1 MYKALGFA
9 HFRQLIFGFQRH
21 DIGCTKD
28 RLSKVCKSEGSTH
41 LYNPHHLFVFL
52 VPNKAFREHTW
63 TNDKKHSWKQWR
75 YGHSSLAVDGN
86 ADANLPNCAIM
97 DNYYVD
103 NPVWMVDL
111 GKSVDANG
119 VVVLTWQG
127 SGQGN

>member
-1 MYKALGFA
+1 M
-9 HFRQLIFGFQRH
+9 
-21 DIGCTKD
+21 
-28 RLSKVCKSEGSTH
+28 
-41 LYNPHHLFVFL
+41 
-52 VPNKAFREHTW
+52 PNKAFREHTW

-103 NPVWMVDL
+103 DPVWMVDL
-111 GKSVDANG
+111 GKAADVNG

-127 SGQGN
+127 SGQGNRYTATGQRMRLFMYRDP

>member
-1 MYKALGFA
+1 MVKFLNYVFA
-9 HFRQLIFGFQRH
+9 
-21 DIGCTKD
+21 
-28 RLSKVCKSEGSTH
+28 
-41 LYNPHHLFVFL
+41 

-86 ADANLPNCAIM
+86 ADANLPNCAVM

-111 GKSVDANG
+111 GRSADVNG

-127 SGQGN
+127 SGQGRL

>member
-1 MYKALGFA
+1 M
-9 HFRQLIFGFQRH
+9 
-21 DIGCTKD
+21 
-28 RLSKVCKSEGSTH
+28 
-41 LYNPHHLFVFL
+41 
-52 VPNKAFREHTW
+52 PNKAFREQTW

-103 NPVWMVDL
+103 DPVWMVDL
-111 GKSVDANG
+111 GKAVDVNG

-127 SGQGN
+127 SGQGNLKSVTRWTPFSLVQFPPKVFP

>member
-1 MYKALGFA
+1 M
-9 HFRQLIFGFQRH
+9 
-21 DIGCTKD
+21 
-28 RLSKVCKSEGSTH
+28 
-41 LYNPHHLFVFL
+41 
-52 VPNKAFREHTW
+52 PNKAFREHTW

-111 GKSVDANG
+111 GRSADVNG

-127 SGQGN
+127 SGQGRLYANYWVTHLIGENLLLTRFRQFRQLVGRYCSYLLPRQYGGTSQI